1 MEKEPTSND
10 MAMLQLESL
19 TLDVQTLQRYREEH
33 KQDCLDSS
41 NSGKNVG
48 TPGIRARQIQTFV

>member
-1 MEKEPTSND
+1 
-10 MAMLQLESL
+10 MLELESF

-41 NSGKNVG
+41 NSGKNNFVS
-48 TPGIRARQIQTFV
+48 IQNNLTTSKPILRDCLQHKK